1 MCLKTYCKIRGSTDG
16 QDKHES
22 IAMKVSKNSNFYYQ
36 FTAMHKQ
43 SPLLHFASIAAT
55 FIFTAISLPSVA
67 LEQRVASATAPLTV
81 TDEPYSLTEGLVRE
95 LRRGGYVIYL
105 RHGAVQ
111 ANVKDKLSAGEWWKN
126 CATTQRTSA
135 AALPNAQAIGQALA
149 KQRIAVSDVQT
160 SEFCRAYDTAVFLG
174 VSAPVR
180 NAVLNDI
187 SAFASQKRALAEL
200 KAGMA
205 SMLATIPPP
214 GQNRILVGHAL
225 PANTVHPLLSLMPEG
240 HTLIFKPEGIVNGSP
255 RFHFVAALSP
265 GQWQF
270 IGKQVVNDSATQ
282 VVIQATQPQGS
293 AQTQAGQIVQ
303 STAPQVVQP
312 PVAPQP
318 PMIDPSREI
327 KGVALVQALRKGG
340 YNLYMRHAQST
351 IGADQ
356 DLLKVPMWWENC
368 MIQRNISD
376 MGREQAK
383 KVGAAMRDLKLP
395 IAEVKAS
402 QFCRVRDTATLMDVG
417 KISVTNEL
425 NHQIGQAPGMDINVT
440 RFNLLAT
447 LPPKGKNV
455 VMVSHTHGSPRV
467 EERIMG
473 GIQEAEVIVYQP
485 DGKGGAEPIARIPPT
500 DWDMLISLAAAPAQP
515 ATPKGK

>member
-1 MCLKTYCKIRGSTDG
+1 MLHIM
-16 QDKHES
+16 Q
-22 IAMKVSKNSNFYYQ
+22 
-36 FTAMHKQ
+36 KQ
-43 SPLLHFASIAAT
+43 SP
-55 FIFTAISLPSVA
+55 FIIVVTLSVLFYAIYFPPSSA
-67 LEQRVASATAPLTV
+67 LAQPPSLTV
-81 TDEPYSLTEGLVRE
+81 TDEPYALTEGLVRE

-105 RHGAVQ
+105 RHGAIQ
-111 ANVKDKLSAGEWWKN
+111 ANAKDTRSKGEWWKN

-180 NAVLNDI
+180 NATLNDV
-187 SAFASQKRALAEL
+187 SAFTSQKRALADL
-200 KAGMA
+200 TTGIT
-205 SMLATIPPP
+205 SLLATIPPS
-214 GQNRILVGHAL
+214 GQNRIFVGHAL
-225 PANTVHPLLSLMPEG
+225 PASSAIPLLSLLPEG
-240 HTLIFKPEGIVNGSP
+240 HTLIFKPEGIVNGAS

-270 IGKQVVNDSATQ
+270 IGKQVVNDSPTQ
-282 VVIQATQPQGS
+282 VVIQSTQPQGS
-293 AQTQAGQIVQ
+293 AQTQTGQIVQ
-303 STAPQVVQP
+303 SAPQVVQP

-318 PMIDPSREI
+318 PMIDPAREI

-340 YNLYMRHAQST
+340 YNLYMRHAQANV
-351 IGADQ
+351 GADQ

-383 KVGAAMRDLKLP
+383 KVGEAMRALKLP

-455 VMVSHTHGSPRV
+455 VMVSHTHGSPRA

>member
-1 MCLKTYCKIRGSTDG
+1 MY
-16 QDKHES
+16 
-22 IAMKVSKNSNFYYQ
+22 
-36 FTAMHKQ
+36 KQ
-43 SPLLHFASIAAT
+43 SLEVLIATLAAAA
-55 FIFTAISLPSVA
+55 IFTVCTLPRASLAQTTTPTTPTTLLA
-67 LEQRVASATAPLTV
+67 V
-81 TDEPYSLTEGLVRE
+81 TDEPYALTEGLVRE

-111 ANVKDKLSAGEWWKN
+111 AGTNDARGGNSKSSDWWKN

-135 AALPNAQAIGQALA
+135 TALPNAQAIGQALA
-149 KQRIAVSDVQT
+149 KQRIVVGDVQT

-174 VSAPVR
+174 VKAPIR
-180 NAVLNDI
+180 NAALNDI
-187 SAFASQKRALAEL
+187 SAFTSQKRTLADL
-200 KAGMA
+200 TAGMA
-205 SMLATIPPP
+205 AMLATIPPP
-214 GQNRILVGHAL
+214 GQNRIFVGHAL
-225 PANTVHPLLSLMPEG
+225 PGNNAIPKLSLLPEG
-240 HTLIFKPEGIVNGSP
+240 HTLIFKPEGIVNGTP
-255 RFHFVAALSP
+255 RFQFVAALSP

-270 IGKQVVNDSATQ
+270 IGKQPVYDANQQ
-282 VVIQATQPQGS
+282 VVIQSTQPQGN
-293 AQTQAGQIVQ
+293 AQVTQTGQIVQ
-303 STAPQVVQP
+303 ANAPQVVQP
-312 PVAPQP
+312 PVAPPP
-318 PMIDPSREI
+318 PMIDPAREI

-340 YNLYMRHAQST
+340 YNLYMRHAQSNV
-351 IGADQ
+351 GADQ

-376 MGREQAK
+376 VGREQAK
-383 KVGAAMRDLKLP
+383 KVGEAMRALKLP

-402 QFCRVRDTATLMDVG
+402 QFCRVRDTAALMDVG
-417 KISVTNEL
+417 KINVTNEL

-500 DWDMLISLAAAPAQP
+500 DWDMLVSLAAALTQP